1 MVGRPDWCR
10 VDVGADAVPYAVAL
24 LAARVE
30 SMRLQMRRAYWTE
43 LASGHDGWLI
53 VGPDD
58 LEGVTVFVG
67 AAVVRVDH
75 WPGEPVLVVSTGRT
89 VADAYHAAR
98 QFELH
103 GLPADTIRAFGPPGW
118 EHVSLPLTRARNRR
132 VDFVPDRKM
141 PGPMIGVELT

>member
-1 MVGRPDWCR
+1 MNPDWCR
-10 VDVGADAVPYAVAL
+10 VEISADAVPFAVAL
-24 LAARVE
+24 LASRVE
-30 SMRLQMRRAYWTE
+30 SVRLQMRRAYWTE
-43 LASGHDGWLI
+43 LASEHEGWLV

-58 LEGVTVFVG
+58 LGGLAAFAG

-75 WPGEPVLVVSTGRT
+75 WPGEPVLVVPAGTS

-98 QFELH
+98 QLELH
-103 GLPADTIRAFGPPGW
+103 GLDADRIRAFGPPGW
-118 EHVSLPLTRARNRR
+118 EHVSLPLTRARKRR